1 MKGMV
6 TNMYKYISKTTRTLF
21 NVVLILVFFIPF
33 YWMAITSIKTL
44 GETLA
49 FPPKFWVTNPQWE
62 NFQTALESI
71 KFWDALK
78 NSIIVTI
85 GILVFQVVTIVPAA
99 YAFARYEFVGKKLSF
114 GIVLATMMIPAQ
126 LVFLPI
132 FLLLSKLELVNTYWS
147 LILPQATSAFGIF
160 MLRQNFMQVPEEL
173 IEAARL
179 DKASE
184 FKIIYRIMLPIAR
197 PTVVT
202 LAMLTFIGSW
212 NDYFWPM
219 VLTTTD
225 AVRTLPVA
233 VTSLSMVDGGV
244 AHNIVMAGN
253 MFLIV
258 PIIVVYMFAQKHIIK
273 GFTYMG
279 VK

>member
-132 FLLLSKLELVNTYWS
+132 FLLLSKFELVNTYWS

-160 MLRQNFMQVPEEL
+160 MLRQNFMQVPAEL

-179 DKASE
+179 DRASE

>member
-132 FLLLSKLELVNTYWS
+132 FLLLT
-147 LILPQATSAFGIF
+147 Q
-160 MLRQNFMQVPEEL
+160 
-173 IEAARL
+173 
-179 DKASE
+179 
-184 FKIIYRIMLPIAR
+184 
-197 PTVVT
+197 
-202 LAMLTFIGSW
+202 
-212 NDYFWPM
+212 
-219 VLTTTD
+219 
-225 AVRTLPVA
+225 
-233 VTSLSMVDGGV
+233 LS
-244 AHNIVMAGN
+244 H
-253 MFLIV
+253 
-258 PIIVVYMFAQKHIIK
+258 
-273 GFTYMG
+273 
-279 VK
+279 